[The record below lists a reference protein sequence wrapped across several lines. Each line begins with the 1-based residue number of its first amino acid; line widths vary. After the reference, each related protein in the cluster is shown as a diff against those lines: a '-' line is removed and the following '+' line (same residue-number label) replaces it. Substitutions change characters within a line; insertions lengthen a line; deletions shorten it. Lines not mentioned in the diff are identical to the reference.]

1 MKSFVVSIM
10 LFLTMTAAIM
20 LNSIY
25 INNVTN
31 NLTRMTESLQNDD
44 DCTEEVAKIA
54 EYWSENIDI
63 ISISVNFHE
72 TEAVAEAILSM
83 IAYADSPASPEFRYA
98 KSRFL
103 ETLSEISLGEK
114 ITISN
119 IL

>member
-1 MKSFVVSIM
+1 MIS
-10 LFLTMTAAIM
+10 AIM

-31 NLTRMTESLQNDD
+31 DLTNMVKSLQSQS
-44 DCTEEVAKIA
+44 DCTEEVAKISD
-54 EYWSENIDI
+54 YWLKNIDI

-83 IAYADSPASPEFRYA
+83 TAYADSPNSPEFRYA
-98 KSRFL
+98 KNRLF
-103 ETLSEISLGEK
+103 ETLSEISIGER